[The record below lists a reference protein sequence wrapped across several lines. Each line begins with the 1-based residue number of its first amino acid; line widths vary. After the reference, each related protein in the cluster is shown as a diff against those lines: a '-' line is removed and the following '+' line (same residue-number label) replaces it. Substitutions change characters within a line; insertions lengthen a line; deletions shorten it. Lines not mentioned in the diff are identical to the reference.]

1 MKLLKRTY
9 ALPPETL
16 ARFEKEISSGQRSAK
31 IAQLI
36 EEWIETK
43 ERENL
48 RREIEEGC
56 KEMWDVYKETAKE
69 WEPLEAEIDRHLD
82 S

>member
-1 MKLLKRTY
+1 MRLLKRTY

-16 ARFEKEISSGQRSAK
+16 ARFEKEITSGQRSAK

-48 RREIEEGC
+48 RHEIEEGC
-56 KEMWDVYKETAKE
+56 REMWDAYKETASE
-69 WEPLEAEIDRHLD
+69 WEPLEAEIDQSLD
-82 S
+82 A